1 MTIRTFFNLGYNR
14 NIMAGNDIFSM
25 KMKENK
31 KNSLLIQ
38 QKFAIKLLKK
48 GKSDI
53 EVQKKLKS
61 KFGTEISNQDLQ
73 RLKTIISLPHKES
86 IFRDLEQLK
95 KKKAFY

>member
-1 MTIRTFFNLGYNR
+1 MDE
-14 NIMAGNDIFSM
+14 NDIFSV
-25 KMKENK
+25 KMKGNK
-31 KNSLLIQ
+31 ENSLLIQ
-38 QKFAIKLLKK
+38 QKFTFKLLKE

-73 RLKTIISLPHKES
+73 RLKRIIALPHKES